1 VAIAGL
7 AYGFVQ
13 ALAGAALGSTLN
25 EADLT
30 EKSRRVCVIVELTL
44 ELVSQVSDAITAV
57 LKPTLG
63 HGVVLRTQAGQP
75 QAAQS
80 SSSSSS
86 SSSGGSNG
94 SSGATSASGPAEP
107 ITSLEYVRKPG
118 SLEEL
123 LLRENSKV
131 RFVVTTPEGA
141 AKDSFVDCL
150 RILESRD
157 KLGYLFL
164 DEGHLIAES

>member
-75 QAAQS
+75 QAAQ

>member
-1 VAIAGL
+1 M
-7 AYGFVQ
+7 
-13 ALAGAALGSTLN
+13 
-25 EADLT
+25 
-30 EKSRRVCVIVELTL
+30 CVIVELTL

-80 SSSSSS
+80 SSS
-86 SSSGGSNG
+86 GGSNG
-94 SSGATSASGPAEP
+94 SSGATCASGPAEP

>member
-1 VAIAGL
+1 MAIAGL

-80 SSSSSS
+80 SSSSS
-86 SSSGGSNG
+86 GGING

>member
-1 VAIAGL
+1 MAIAGL

-30 EKSRRVCVIVELTL
+30 EKSRRVCVIVEPTL

>member
-1 VAIAGL
+1 MAIAGL

-80 SSSSSS
+80 SSSSS
-86 SSSGGSNG
+86 GGING

-150 RILESRD
+150 RILESQD

>member
-1 VAIAGL
+1 M
-7 AYGFVQ
+7 
-13 ALAGAALGSTLN
+13 
-25 EADLT
+25 
-30 EKSRRVCVIVELTL
+30 CVIVELTL

-80 SSSSSS
+80 SSSSST
-86 SSSGGSNG
+86 SGGSNG

>member
-1 VAIAGL
+1 M
-7 AYGFVQ
+7 
-13 ALAGAALGSTLN
+13 
-25 EADLT
+25 
-30 EKSRRVCVIVELTL
+30 CVIVELTL

-80 SSSSSS
+80 SSSSS
-86 SSSGGSNG
+86 GGING

>member
-1 VAIAGL
+1 
-7 AYGFVQ
+7 
-13 ALAGAALGSTLN
+13 
-25 EADLT
+25 
-30 EKSRRVCVIVELTL
+30 VCVIVEPTL

>member
-1 VAIAGL
+1 M
-7 AYGFVQ
+7 
-13 ALAGAALGSTLN
+13 
-25 EADLT
+25 
-30 EKSRRVCVIVELTL
+30 CVIVELTL

-75 QAAQS
+75 QAAQ
-80 SSSSSS
+80 SSSSS

>member
-1 VAIAGL
+1 M
-7 AYGFVQ
+7 
-13 ALAGAALGSTLN
+13 
-25 EADLT
+25 
-30 EKSRRVCVIVELTL
+30 CVIVELTL

-75 QAAQS
+75 QAAQ
-80 SSSSSS
+80 SSSSS

-150 RILESRD
+150 RILESQD

>member
-1 VAIAGL
+1 MAIAGL

-75 QAAQS
+75 QAAQ
-80 SSSSSS
+80 SSS

>member
-75 QAAQS
+75 QAAQ
-80 SSSSSS
+80 SSSSS

>member
-1 VAIAGL
+1 MAIAGL

-75 QAAQS
+75 QAAQ
-80 SSSSSS
+80 SSSSS

>member
-30 EKSRRVCVIVELTL
+30 EKSRRVCVIVEPTL

-75 QAAQS
+75 QAAQ

>member
-1 VAIAGL
+1 MTTMTSSKLADANKGLPKEVADRVEVEAT
-7 AYGFVQ
+7 AAAARQ
-13 ALAGAALGSTLN
+13 A
-25 EADLT
+25 
-30 EKSRRVCVIVELTL
+30 RV
-44 ELVSQVSDAITAV
+44 A
-57 LKPTLG
+57 
-63 HGVVLRTQAGQP
+63 
-75 QAAQS
+75 
-80 SSSSSS
+80 
-86 SSSGGSNG
+86 
-94 SSGATSASGPAEP
+94 PAEP

>member
-1 VAIAGL
+1 MAIAGL

-75 QAAQS
+75 QAAQ

>member
-1 VAIAGL
+1 MAIAGL

-118 SLEEL
+118 SLEDL

>member
-1 VAIAGL
+1 M
-7 AYGFVQ
+7 
-13 ALAGAALGSTLN
+13 
-25 EADLT
+25 
-30 EKSRRVCVIVELTL
+30 CVIVEPTL

-75 QAAQS
+75 QAAQ

>member
-1 VAIAGL
+1 M
-7 AYGFVQ
+7 
-13 ALAGAALGSTLN
+13 
-25 EADLT
+25 
-30 EKSRRVCVIVELTL
+30 CVIVELTL

-86 SSSGGSNG
+86 SSGGSNG
-94 SSGATSASGPAEP
+94 SSGATCASGPAEP

>member
-75 QAAQS
+75 QAAQ
-80 SSSSSS
+80 SSS

>member
-1 VAIAGL
+1 M
-7 AYGFVQ
+7 
-13 ALAGAALGSTLN
+13 
-25 EADLT
+25 
-30 EKSRRVCVIVELTL
+30 CVIVELTL

-75 QAAQS
+75 QAAQ
-80 SSSSSS
+80 SSS

>member
-1 VAIAGL
+1 MAIAGL

-75 QAAQS
+75 QAAQ
-80 SSSSSS
+80 SSSS

>member
-1 VAIAGL
+1 MAIAGL

-86 SSSGGSNG
+86 SGGSNG

-157 KLGYLFL
+157 KLCYLFL

>member
-86 SSSGGSNG
+86 GGGSNG

>member
-1 VAIAGL
+1 MAIAGL

-44 ELVSQVSDAITAV
+44 DLVSQVSDAITAV

-75 QAAQS
+75 QAAQ
-80 SSSSSS
+80 SSS

>member
-1 VAIAGL
+1 M
-7 AYGFVQ
+7 
-13 ALAGAALGSTLN
+13 
-25 EADLT
+25 
-30 EKSRRVCVIVELTL
+30 
-44 ELVSQVSDAITAV
+44 
-57 LKPTLG
+57 
-63 HGVVLRTQAGQP
+63 
-75 QAAQS
+75 
-80 SSSSSS
+80 
-86 SSSGGSNG
+86 
-94 SSGATSASGPAEP
+94 
-107 ITSLEYVRKPG
+107 RKPG